1 MNKSNLK
8 DCIARRFLRLLF
20 DGVNICNVIILF
32 AKIVMSRPRGVYISP
47 SFSSTRPTCY
57 LPVLAGG
64 VAAAEEG
71 VAKHSSGPRSVSQS
85 KDT

>member
-1 MNKSNLK
+1 MCELIEFEGLHCPSIHALVI
-8 DCIARRFLRLLF
+8 D
-20 DGVNICNVIILF
+20 NVTLF